1 MRLVIV
7 REDLPDIRD
16 ALAVA
21 NNVQLQRRVGR
32 QRGDQVLRHIYVVG
46 AYHRDIPLD
55 SQPGFM
61 KSPRRV
67 AQPSSLCRLMTGAP
81 RPTVAPATI
90 RQFKTTRAGCRC
102 ALRRV
107 QRPVPARPVG
117 RWSHPPARPGWRA
130 APALP
135 SVAATGTP
143 PSGTQ
148 PATVR
153 R

>member
-21 NNVQLQRRVGR
+21 NNVQLQRRFGR
-32 QRGDQVLRHIYVVG
+32 QRGDQVLRHIYVVE

-55 SQPGFM
+55 SHPGFM
-61 KSPRRV
+61 TSPRRV
-67 AQPSSLCRLMTGAP
+67 AQPNGLCPPMMGAL
-81 RPTVAPATI
+81 RPTVAPATT
-90 RQFKTTRAGCRC
+90 RQLKTARAGCRC

-130 APALP
+130 APALR

-143 PSGTQ
+143 PSGTP
-148 PATVR
+148 PAIAR